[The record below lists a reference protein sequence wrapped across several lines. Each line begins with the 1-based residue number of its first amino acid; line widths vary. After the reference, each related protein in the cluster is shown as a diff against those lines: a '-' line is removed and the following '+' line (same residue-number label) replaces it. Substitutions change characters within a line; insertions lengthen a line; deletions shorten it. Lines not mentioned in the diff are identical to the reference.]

1 VHKGEKGEGRIVITR
16 SGFWKH
22 GIGEIATSQ
31 GWLWLNRF

>member
-22 GIGEIATSQ
+22 GIGEVA
-31 GWLWLNRF
+31 LARADYD